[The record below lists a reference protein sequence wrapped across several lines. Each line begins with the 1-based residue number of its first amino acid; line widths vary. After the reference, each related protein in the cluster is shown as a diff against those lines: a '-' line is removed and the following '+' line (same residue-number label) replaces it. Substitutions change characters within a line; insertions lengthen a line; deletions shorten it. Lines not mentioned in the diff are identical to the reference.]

1 MPRAHR
7 RRQRPV
13 ARRCRADAGIAG
25 RRRWQRGFGTTEFEA
40 IGHMIADV
48 LDGLAAN
55 GADGNA
61 AVEAD
66 VRARVTA
73 LTARFPIYG

>member
-1 MPRAHR
+1 MMKLEWPRKVSRTSSDPSFASSM
-7 RRQRPV
+7 
-13 ARRCRADAGIAG
+13 AAGTT
-25 RRRWQRGFGTTEFEA
+25 RGFGKAEFEA

-55 GADGNA
+55 GPENNGT
-61 AVEAD
+61 VEGD
-66 VRARVTA
+66 VRARVHA